1 MKESNL
7 LKLGLAVA
15 LAGSVGVASAD
26 QVDGTA
32 TATVLTPLTVTETTA
47 LAYGSVYGGSTA
59 GTVVVSSAGAV
70 SATGGAG
77 FVAATGATQATFAI
91 SGALSATIAVT
102 LTPGL
107 AQLDDGTAG
116 GGGAPMTLTAF
127 SNTVLPTALDALGAA
142 SFDVGA
148 TLNVG
153 ASQASGAYST
163 ATGDGIP
170 YTVTVNYN

>member
-47 LAYGSVYGGSTA
+47 LAYGDVYGGSTA

-70 SATGGAG
+70 SARRPC
-77 FVAATGATQATFAI
+77 
-91 SGALSATIAVT
+91 SRL
-102 LTPGL
+102 
-107 AQLDDGTAG
+107 
-116 GGGAPMTLTAF
+116 
-127 SNTVLPTALDALGAA
+127 
-142 SFDVGA
+142 
-148 TLNVG
+148 
-153 ASQASGAYST
+153 
-163 ATGDGIP
+163 
-170 YTVTVNYN
+170 

>member
-47 LAYGSVYGGSTA
+47 LAYGDVYGGSTA

-77 FVAATGATQATFAI
+77 FVAASGATQATFDI
-91 SGALSATIAVT
+91 SGAASTNIAVT
-102 LTPGL
+102 LTTAG
-107 AQLDDGTAG
+107 AQLDDATAG

-127 SNTVLPTALDALGAA
+127 TNTALPTATDAGGVATL
-142 SFDVGA
+142 DVGA

-153 ASQASGAYST
+153 ANQASGAYST
-163 ATGDGIP
+163 ATGDGAP
-170 YTVTVNYN
+170 YTITVNYN